1 MNDIIIKMVYSFS
14 AYYIFDIFEKVGG
27 VYTMHRQTD
36 MHGKTDRQTDRQ
48 TLVLGGQTPDSRGMS
63 EQSGA
68 NGRSL
73 VS

>member
-1 MNDIIIKMVYSFS
+1 MTSLLKWSIASVLIIFLIFLKKLEVY
-14 AYYIFDIFEKVGG
+14 IQCTD
-27 VYTMHRQTD
+27 RQIY
-36 MHGKTDRQTDRQ
+36 MERQTDRQ